1 MQRSRKAKT
10 DRFFLKPKNP
20 IVIMKMIMIMIMT
33 MKVTVRVRVIKTSA
47 LRFSSHALNERKF
60 LF

>member
-20 IVIMKMIMIMIMT
+20 IVIMKMIMIMT